1 MNSSRRNMRNV
12 THINILQHRYCSTF
26 VSLSKS
32 SYQLLLSAYFL
43 SFRLQIPQDNFFEE
57 LELPWIPKKIVKELQ
72 QLRPNQLYQLPF
84 WYPNKGL
91 GASLNFPKGLE
102 LMGFLLSRTLFIP
115 FSLGRFLS
123 SFLPLFLSLFLFAVD
138 LVPFYL
144 FIFLLPLLFHFH
156 RLNHLLCISF
166 SLQLF
171 FLFLAPSTHLSL
183 SLCEYFFLL
192 SISLPSFLF
201 HSLSVFF

>member
-72 QLRPNQLYQLPF
+72 KFRPNQLNLLPF
-84 WYPNKGL
+84 WCPNKGL

-115 FSLGRFLS
+115 FSLGLFLS
-123 SFLPLFLSLFLFAVD
+123 SFLFLQFVT
-138 LVPFYL
+138 
-144 FIFLLPLLFHFH
+144 ILLYV
-156 RLNHLLCISF
+156 N
-166 SLQLF
+166 
-171 FLFLAPSTHLSL
+171 LS
-183 SLCEYFFLL
+183 Y
-192 SISLPSFLF
+192 
-201 HSLSVFF
+201 